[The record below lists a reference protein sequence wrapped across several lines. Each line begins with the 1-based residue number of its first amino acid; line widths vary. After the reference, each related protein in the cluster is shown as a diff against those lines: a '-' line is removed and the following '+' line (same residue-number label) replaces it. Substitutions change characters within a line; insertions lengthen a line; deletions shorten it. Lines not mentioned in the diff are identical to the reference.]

1 MTSVQRPLLAAA
13 TAALIGA
20 VVSSFATGAAR
31 SQGTAAGLELIK
43 GGGTPLSINGLQ
55 ILNSL
60 NCPLLVKASETDRQ
74 PLWIPPSQVAAKNR
88 LGCLSPADALYRA
101 DGCPRQLCK
110 ANDGTIPLP
119 GQGGA
124 GQPMP

>member
-20 VVSSFATGAAR
+20 VVGLITADPAR
-31 SQGTAAGLELIK
+31 SQGSAAGLELIK
-43 GGGTPLSINGLQ
+43 GGSTPLSINGLQ

-60 NCPLLVKASETDRQ
+60 NCPLLVNPSQTDRQ
-74 PLWIPPSQVAAKNR
+74 PLWIPPSQVATKNR
-88 LGCLSPADALYRA
+88 LGCLSPSDALYRA
-101 DGCPRQLCK
+101 DGCPSQLCQ

-119 GQGGA
+119 GKAGA
-124 GQPMP
+124 VQP